1 MNTKMIT
8 CLVAAA
14 LLFNASFVQAQQAA
28 KVPRIG
34 FLGAT
39 SASTNAA
46 RMEAFRLGLR
56 ELGYTAGK
64 NVVIEYRWAE
74 GKSERLP
81 DLAAELVRV
90 KVDVIVTAGPAATRP
105 AQQATS
111 TIPIVMA
118 FDNDPVGSGF
128 IASLARP
135 GGNITGLSALAPE
148 LSGKRL
154 ELLKEVARKVSRVAV
169 FGTSTQPGVAQALKE
184 TELAAAALKVE
195 LQNLNVLEPKDIES
209 AFRAANKGR
218 ADAVLVLTSPV
229 IFSQR
234 TQISDLGARNHLP
247 AIFPQSEFVEDG
259 GLMSYAPNY
268 ADLFRRAATYVDKI
282 LKGTK
287 PADLPV
293 EQPTKFEFVIN
304 LNAAKQIGLT
314 IPPNVLARADR
325 VIR

>member
-135 GGNITGLSALAPE
+135 GRNITGLSALAPE

-154 ELLKEVARKVSRVAV
+154 ELLKEVAPKVSRVAV

-268 ADLFRRAATYVDKI
+268 ADLFRRAARHLCGQD
-282 LKGTK
+282 
-287 PADLPV
+287 
-293 EQPTKFEFVIN
+293 FERHQ
-304 LNAAKQIGLT
+304 ARR
-314 IPPNVLARADR
+314 PPG
-325 VIR
+325 